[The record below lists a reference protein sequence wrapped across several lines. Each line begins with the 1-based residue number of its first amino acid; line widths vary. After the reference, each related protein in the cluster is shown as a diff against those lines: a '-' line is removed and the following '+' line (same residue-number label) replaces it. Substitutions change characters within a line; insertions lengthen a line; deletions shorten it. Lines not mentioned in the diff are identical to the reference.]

1 MATRIEWQTSAV
13 ATALG
18 IVCNFALG
26 QLMDL
31 ITDGVALYLF
41 FAVWAALSIAYALV
55 AYPRYFDGAHGTP
68 VLRDA
73 RAVSFANGL
82 FGYLIGC
89 IWNHNLTRGKRGISH
104 YVFTVVWELAIAYII
119 ILNVYI
125 IFFV

>member
-18 IVCNFALG
+18 VVCNIALG

-31 ITDGVALYLF
+31 ITDAVALYLF
-41 FAVWAALSIAYALV
+41 YAVWAALSIAYALV

-68 VLRDA
+68 VLHDA

-82 FGYLIGC
+82 FGHLVGL
-89 IWNHNLTRGKRGISH
+89 IWNHNLTRGERGVSH
-104 YVFTVVWELAIAYII
+104 LVFTVFWGLAIAYVVII
-119 ILNVYI
+119 NVYV